1 MAFSYSVAPTA
12 GVGTISIAKGSTT
25 VTGIGTNFTSPALG
39 GQLIIVNGFTARV
52 LNVANATTMTINRA
66 PSYAITEETFQRNA
80 NFNILATGTETS
92 LAGLADLAGVTVTQ
106 SGTQLVYDLGV
117 QKLIVSGAGASLSW
131 NALTECLVYAPEVV
145 EPELTINA
153 GTTVNI
159 TGNRTDGTFT
169 APFYPRALGMPR
181 VGTVAGTTFN
191 PIFRSIVQN
200 GTFTLDGVWIDN
212 NVVTEMTSGTTITNS
227 KWTNTNQGA
236 NFRTNSTNIN
246 INGLALHRANLTLT
260 INTPD
265 TLNGI
270 EFYDSHY
277 VPNSLPAVAPANPR
291 IYTDWNFL
299 GATPFMNNFSGNANY
314 VEFVN
319 LGDWDGFRLASNANV
334 QMAVRL
340 VKALSLSV
348 IDSSSV
354 GVDNAIIYRLDT
366 NNGNRGT
373 FYTADEHLILNTA
386 SGTANGKVL
395 AQVGRLPAG
404 AAFNSTIY
412 TATMDFRNAANN
424 ATGNDVLRY
433 VSYDHLLSS
442 RAINTKG
449 TGALEVEQTLFDDP
463 NVTLDRADAIS
474 KLASSFTIN
483 PTTKVITVTAN
494 SSYDDLYDIVKAYK
508 ATANAIN
515 LSTPNLDSLILTPNG
530 SELLAFNGWAL
541 IVNSGVT
548 LSAGLKFNYVKFDTV
563 TVNGTITGVYADS
576 TGTSTVLQINPP
588 SDDYS
593 LCIFKADG
601 TTKFFQSGVDAGSYY
616 VFFAPNEAG
625 TYFLA
630 AEKYGQRRTEDTLVL
645 NGGNV
650 WYNITDQEDVG
661 ITDDFATASTYT
673 TLSTTSQLYDA
684 TAVFRLAESG
694 IKLGQL
700 VARDGLYLDFG
711 NNNVKIQDDASAIV
725 SVSSGTITYK
735 SIVVNSSD
743 KYNAMKA
750 TPPKTITPTDT
761 EIINVLIEDANG
773 DSQLSILG
781 GDNLGYELW
790 KVTTATAT
798 DDYET
803 GTLLTTL
810 STNAAPYRFIG
821 VSGFD
826 IVGRD
831 VSSGVRRRSSMLKGT
846 YTQAFYVGDQ
856 IQLATNAPQLIEN
869 NEKLDELIL
878 KVDTNLDVAVSTRLA
893 DADYI
898 EPDNTTIGQIK
909 TKVDTLENTDITA
922 IALEATNQE
931 ILTAIDNIPATDLTS
946 IETDL
951 EIINK
956 GVQDASLLIP
966 HTTDL

>member
-463 NVTLDRADAIS
+463 NVTLDRADAIA
-474 KLASSFTIN
+474 KLASSFTVD
-483 PTTKVITVTAN
+483 PVTKIVTVTAN
-494 SSYDDLYDIVKAYK
+494 SSFDDLYDALKAYK

-515 LSTPNLDSLILTPNG
+515 LSTPNLDSLILTPSG

-576 TGTSTVLQINPP
+576 AGTSTVLQINPP